1 MLNMVKILFDVYLY
15 LVVFVYYFMIKDVRI
30 AIIGLG
36 YVGLPLAIEFAKK
49 YTSVGFDLDKKRID
63 ELNSSFDRTL
73 EVNFE
78 SLSVSSNLIYSSDTD
93 DIKNCNV
100 YIVCVPTPI
109 DKYKNPDLSP
119 LLSASETVGRLLN
132 KGDIVIYESTVYP
145 GATED
150 DCVPVL
156 EKFSSLKFNEDF
168 FCGYSPERINPGDKI
183 NTLTKIVKITS
194 GSTPEIAIIVND
206 LYKSIITAGTYMV
219 SSIKVAE
226 AAKLIENSQRDLNIS
241 FMNEIAIIFDL
252 LDIDTNEV
260 IDASATK
267 WNFMKYKP
275 GLVGGHCI
283 SVDPYYMIHKS
294 ISLNHYPS
302 LLISAREVNEKM
314 SSFIVNKLIRL
325 MVEKEL
331 NVVKSKILI
340 LGISFKENCAD
351 TRNSKVVDI
360 VQELQEISSTVDVYD
375 PYVDKED
382 IKNKFD
388 INLIPEIV
396 DTNYSAVLI
405 AVAHDKF
412 KDIDLGKYI
421 NDNSVIFDLKGLF
434 DRNLVDARL

>member
-1 MLNMVKILFDVYLY
+1 
-15 LVVFVYYFMIKDVRI
+15 MIKDVRI